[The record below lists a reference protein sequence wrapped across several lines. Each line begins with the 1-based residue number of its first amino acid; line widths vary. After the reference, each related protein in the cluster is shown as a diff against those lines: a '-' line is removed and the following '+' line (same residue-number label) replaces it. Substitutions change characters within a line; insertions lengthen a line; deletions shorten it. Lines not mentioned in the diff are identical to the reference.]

1 LEPQD
6 DKLFDQRKAGSRTTR
21 REKLPWP
28 KDQPYRILSLD
39 GGGIKGVFT
48 ACLIQQIE
56 RCFCGGKP
64 MARYFDHIAGTSTG
78 GIIALGLGLE
88 ISTQNIADLYLDKG
102 REIFPP
108 WRFFLKKRCGKLG
121 QLLWNKSVFDRGVL
135 DDALHAEFGSRLYRD
150 CLPRMTIPAF
160 KLPEAE
166 LAVLKTDHHPDYK
179 CDPLNTCVKIA
190 AATSAAPTV
199 LKGVENGSTVFF
211 DGGVWAN
218 NPIMLAVTEA
228 KSALD
233 VSCDQIEILSVGTGS
248 PQWSSNDS
256 RLDKGA
262 LGWIDVFEGMMYLN
276 GEAALSEASLMIG
289 PENVVRIEPE
299 GELAHI
305 DMADWATAKRDLP
318 AEAERLFRAN
328 EVQLERF
335 FQSEAPPRERFLAEF

>member
-1 LEPQD
+1 MGPQD
-6 DKLFDQRKAGSRTTR
+6 DKLFDRRKAGSRTTR

-28 KDQPYRILSLD
+28 KGQPYRILSLD

-48 ACLIQQIE
+48 ACMIQQIE
-56 RCFCGGKP
+56 RRFCDGKP
-64 MARYFDHIAGTSTG
+64 LARYFDHIAGTSTG

-88 ISTQNIADLYLDKG
+88 IPTERIANLYLDKG

-108 WRFFLKKRCGKLG
+108 WRFRLKKWSGRVG
-121 QLLWNKSVFDRGVL
+121 QLLWPKSVFDRAVL
-135 DDALHAEFGSRLYRD
+135 DDALRSEFGERKYRE

-179 CDPLNTCVKIA
+179 CDPLNTCAKIA
-190 AATSAAPTV
+190 AATSAAPTF

-228 KSALD
+228 KSALT
-233 VSCDQIEILSVGTGS
+233 VSCDQIEILSIGTGS
-248 PQWSSNDS
+248 PPWSVNDN

-262 LGWIDVFEGMMYLN
+262 LGWSDVFEGMMYLN
-276 GEAALSEASLMIG
+276 GEAALSEARLMIG
-289 PENVVRIEPE
+289 PEKIVRIEPE
-299 GELAHI
+299 GELAKI
-305 DMADWATAKRDLP
+305 DMADWTAAKRDLP
-318 AEAERLFRAN
+318 AEAERLFRQN
-328 EVQLERF
+328 KEQLERF
-335 FQSEAPPRERFLAEF
+335 FKSEVQPRKRFLTA